1 MSHLPSLGLNQ
12 CLFIAVIAVLGTI
25 FVSSVRGLLTGNK
38 PKWALSLN
46 GEEAKS
52 ISFLRPAPLLT
63 EWEVQSLLNLTKR
76 VRKGFHVCPQVRL
89 ADLVRVDAPSFR
101 ERLRA
106 SYGVQRKS
114 IDFIIVCEETREAVL
129 GIELDDKSHDR
140 PDRQKRDRY
149 VEAVFEKIA
158 VPLLRVKP
166 YTRIELPEWLERPEW
181 LEKKQKADTRAGH

>member
-1 MSHLPSLGLNQ
+1 MSHITSLGLYQ
-12 CLFIAVIAVLGTI
+12 CLFIVVIVILSVI
-25 FVSSVRGLLTGNK
+25 FVSSVRGLLKGNK

-52 ISFLRPAPLLT
+52 ISFLWPSPLLT
-63 EWEVQSLLNLTKR
+63 EWEVQSLLDLNRR
-76 VRKGFHVCPQVRL
+76 VRSGFHVCPQVRL

-140 PDRQKRDRY
+140 PDRQKRDLY

-166 YTRIELPEWLERPEW
+166 YTKIELPEWLEKNRM
-181 LEKKQKADTRAGH
+181 